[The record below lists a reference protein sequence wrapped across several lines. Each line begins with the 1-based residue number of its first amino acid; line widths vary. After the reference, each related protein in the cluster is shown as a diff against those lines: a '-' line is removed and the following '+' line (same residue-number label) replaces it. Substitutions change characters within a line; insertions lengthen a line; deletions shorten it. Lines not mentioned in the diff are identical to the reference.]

1 MLLKIEELGEH
12 CLVIFTYYLF
22 IIYSYTL
29 YLTTKINHLDIN
41 VLDATS
47 SAQFVSLSTVCLSKN
62 SLSLK
67 EKKNKKTQEF
77 LSWRSG

>member
-47 SAQFVSLSTVCLSKN
+47 SAQFVSQSTVCLSK
-62 SLSLK
+62 
-67 EKKNKKTQEF
+67 KKKTKKTQEF